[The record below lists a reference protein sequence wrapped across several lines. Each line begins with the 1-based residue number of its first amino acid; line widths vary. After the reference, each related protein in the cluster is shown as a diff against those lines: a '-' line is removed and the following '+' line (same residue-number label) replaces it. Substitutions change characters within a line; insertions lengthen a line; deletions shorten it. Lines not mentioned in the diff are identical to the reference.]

1 MYYVSL
7 FSVLKKQSDLRFVGG
22 IFSSSI
28 CSEVVSEL
36 QADYL
41 GRREFVSLSRQ
52 LTLLNGDD
60 RSEQN
65 LLSEWSNLGSTN
77 CDRNL
82 KIGSIHHHHH
92 HHHPQL

>member
-7 FSVLKKQSDLRFVGG
+7 FSVLKKQSDLRLVGG

-36 QADYL
+36 QADLQVNYNL

-65 LLSEWSNLGSTN
+65 LLSE
-77 CDRNL
+77 
-82 KIGSIHHHHH
+82 
-92 HHHPQL
+92 

>member
-1 MYYVSL
+1 MTTLTHYVSL
-7 FSVLKKQSDLRFVGG
+7 FSVLKKQSDLRLVGG

-36 QADYL
+36 QADLQVNYNL

-65 LLSEWSNLGSTN
+65 LLSE
-77 CDRNL
+77 
-82 KIGSIHHHHH
+82 
-92 HHHPQL
+92 

>member
-7 FSVLKKQSDLRFVGG
+7 FSVLKKQSDLRLVGG

-36 QADYL
+36 QTDLQVNYNL

-65 LLSEWSNLGSTN
+65 LLSE
-77 CDRNL
+77 
-82 KIGSIHHHHH
+82 
-92 HHHPQL
+92 

>member
-1 MYYVSL
+1 M
-7 FSVLKKQSDLRFVGG
+7 FSVLKKQSDLRLVGG

-36 QADYL
+36 QADLQVNYNL

-65 LLSEWSNLGSTN
+65 LLSE
-77 CDRNL
+77 
-82 KIGSIHHHHH
+82 
-92 HHHPQL
+92 